1 MTSWRGPFR
10 RFGSIRAHL
19 VALIAVTALPLVG
32 LLVHATQHEYR
43 LAIDQGQLR
52 AHTLADATATSTR
65 ALIDV
70 VHEAL
75 DATAT
80 RSPDALLR
88 GRTCTDEL
96 MHIKETLT
104 FLPSIL
110 VADASGRTLC
120 STEPLP
126 DSTVVDVSER
136 RWFHEVIGGAG
147 FAVGAPVVGQITHAW
162 VVALAVP
169 VRRADGGV
177 AGVLAAS
184 VPLVTFQELL
194 SGVSIGPDDLVT
206 ISNTD
211 RTIVARSHDPERW
224 VGRQLPPE
232 RAQREDIRA
241 GYVGTEANDAEG
253 VRRTWASLEI
263 PELGWT
269 VHGGIPTGEV
279 LGPAR
284 ANLRRRIILGLA
296 TLLLVGGLAFAVQ
309 SRITRSVRH
318 LVKATRSAAEGHSVA
333 IPRGTPTEIAVL
345 AQAFNRT
352 LLARLRAEREE
363 RRAKERFRAMV
374 DNAALGIYVSTEDGS
389 FLEVNPAFA
398 SLMGYEST
406 EDLLATGPE
415 ALYRDP
421 SQRAAL
427 VEAYRD
433 GDLVDGLELD
443 WVRKDGTP
451 VTVRLHGKLV
461 PVAGTQRAFEIM
473 VEDVTEKRRLE
484 EQLHTTQKM
493 EAVGRLA
500 GGLAHDYNNVLTV
513 IRVNAELAAS
523 ELDDGHPGRASID
536 EIVRATE
543 GAQRLTRQLLSF
555 SRGREAEPSVV
566 RPNEVIRG
574 VEAMLSRIIGEDVR
588 LEADLDPLVPF
599 VRMDAGQLEQVLMN
613 LAVNARDA
621 LPEGGRIV
629 VTSSLCRGGLLEASS
644 PEGGDVADAAPWVL
658 LSVEDDGVGMDTD
671 TRARVF
677 EPFFTTKEA
686 GQGTGLG
693 LSTAY
698 AIVTG
703 VGGRISVDS
712 KPGRGTRFDVW
723 LPAVLEGPSDGGADR
738 PQEPV
743 RGGRETVLLVEDN
756 GAVRRAVRR
765 TLEAAGYHVL
775 VGRDGQ
781 EGIDQLHTYRGHI
794 DIVLTDVV
802 MPNVS
807 GPELADHVDRVRPAT
822 PILFMSGYTADHPMA
837 EHVAR
842 EGVGFIPK
850 PFEVGDLLA
859 RVRSSLDRSA
869 GKTARDLDD
878 AGGIGTV

>member
-1 MTSWRGPFR
+1 LTSWRGPFR

-19 VALIAVTALPLVG
+19 VALVAVTALPLIG
-32 LLVHATQHEYR
+32 LLVHATWHEYQ
-43 LAIDQGQLR
+43 LSIEQGQLR

-70 VHEAL
+70 VHDAL
-75 DATAT
+75 DAAAT
-80 RSPDALLR
+80 RTPEALLR
-88 GRTCTDEL
+88 RTSCVEEL
-96 MHIKETLT
+96 THVKEALT

-110 VADASGRTLC
+110 VADARGGTIC
-120 STEPLP
+120 STESVP
-126 DSTVVDVSER
+126 DSTVVDVSGR
-136 RWFHEVIGGAG
+136 GWFGEVMGGAA
-147 FAVGAPVVGQITHAW
+147 FAVGSPVVGQITHAW

-177 AGVLAAS
+177 VAVLAAS

-194 SGVSIGPDDLVT
+194 SGVTIGPDDLVT
-206 ISNTD
+206 ISNGD
-211 RTIVARSHDPERW
+211 RTIVARSRDPEQW

-232 RAQREDIRA
+232 RAQREDVRS
-241 GYVGTEANDAEG
+241 GYVGTEAMDAEG
-253 VRRTWASLEI
+253 VRRTWASVDV

-269 VHGGIPTGEV
+269 VHGGIPTAEV

-284 ANLRRRIILGLA
+284 ASLLQRIALGLA
-296 TLLLVGGLAFAVQ
+296 TLLIVAGLGFAVQ
-309 SRITRSVRH
+309 SRITHSVRH
-318 LVKATRSAAEGHSVA
+318 LVKATRSAAEGHSVT

-374 DNAALGIYVSTEDGS
+374 DNAVLGIYVSTEDGS

-398 SLMGYEST
+398 SLMGYESP
-406 EDLLATGPE
+406 EELLAIGPE

-421 SQRAAL
+421 SKRAAL

-443 WVRKDGTP
+443 WIRKDGTP

-461 PVAGTQRAFEIM
+461 PAAGTQRVFEIM

-513 IRVNAELAAS
+513 IRVNAELAAT
-523 ELDDGHPGRASID
+523 ELEAGHAGRASID

-555 SRGREAEPSVV
+555 SRGRGTEPRLV

-574 VEAMLSRIIGEDVR
+574 VETMLSRIIGEDVR
-588 LEADLDPLVPF
+588 LEADLDPAVPF

-621 LPEGGRIV
+621 LPGGGRIA
-629 VTSSLCRGGLLEASS
+629 VTSSLRTGGPPDTSTGDGREA
-644 PEGGDVADAAPWVL
+644 ADAAPWVL
-658 LSVEDDGVGMDTD
+658 LSVEDDGVGMDAN

-677 EPFFTTKEA
+677 EPFFTTKEP

-698 AIVTG
+698 AIVTA
-703 VGGRISVDS
+703 VGGRIGVES
-712 KPGRGTRFDVW
+712 KPAKGTRFEVW
-723 LPAVLEGPSDGGADR
+723 LPGVLEGPSGDGEGR
-738 PQEPV
+738 PREPV
-743 RGGRETVLLVEDN
+743 RGGGETVLLVEDN
-756 GAVRRAVRR
+756 AAVGRAVRR
-765 TLEAAGYHVL
+765 TLEAAGYHVI

-781 EGIDQLHTYRGHI
+781 EGIDQLHAYPGRI
-794 DIVLTDVV
+794 DLVLTDVV

-807 GPELADHVDRVRPAT
+807 GPELAGHVDRVRPAT

-859 RVRSSLDRSA
+859 RVRSALDSSA
-869 GKTARDLDD
+869 GTSANVRGD
-878 AGGIGTV
+878 AGGVGSV

>member
-1 MTSWRGPFR
+1 LTSWRGPFR

-19 VALIAVTALPLVG
+19 VALVAVTALPLVG
-32 LLVHATQHEYR
+32 LLVHATRHEYR

-70 VHEAL
+70 VHDALGATAARAPEAL
-75 DATAT
+75 LG
-80 RSPDALLR
+80 RS
-88 GRTCTDEL
+88 TCTEEL
-96 MHIKETLT
+96 AHVKETLT

-110 VADASGRTLC
+110 VADASGVTIC
-120 STEPLP
+120 STEPVP
-126 DSTVVDVSER
+126 DSTVVDVSAR
-136 RWFHEVIGGAG
+136 GWFRDVMEGAA
-147 FAVGAPVVGQITHAW
+147 FAVGSPVVGQITHAW

-169 VRRADGGV
+169 VRGDAGV
-177 AGVLAAS
+177 VAVLAAS

-194 SGVSIGPDDLVT
+194 SGVTVGPDDLVT

-211 RTIVARSHDPERW
+211 RTIVARSQDPERW

-232 RAQREDIRA
+232 RAQREDVRT
-241 GYVGTEANDAEG
+241 GYVGTEAVDAEG
-253 VRRTWASLEI
+253 VRRTWASVEI

-269 VHGGIPTGEV
+269 VHGGIPTEEV

-284 ANLRRRIILGLA
+284 ASLRQRIILGLA
-296 TLLLVGGLAFAVQ
+296 TLLLVAGLGFAVQ

-318 LVKATRSAAEGHSVA
+318 LVKAAKSAAEGHSVT
-333 IPRGTPTEIAVL
+333 IPRGTPTELAVL

-352 LLARLRAEREE
+352 LLGRLRAEREE

-374 DNAALGIYVSTEDGS
+374 DNAVLGIYVSTEDGS

-398 SLMGYEST
+398 SLMGYERP
-406 EDLLATGPE
+406 EELLAIGPE

-421 SQRAAL
+421 AQRAAL

-443 WVRKDGTP
+443 WIRKDGTP

-513 IRVNAELAAS
+513 IRVNAELAAT
-523 ELDDGHPGRASID
+523 ELEAGHPGRDSID
-536 EIVRATE
+536 EIVRATQ

-555 SRGREAEPSVV
+555 TRGREEEPCLVK
-566 RPNEVIRG
+566 PNEVIRG
-574 VEAMLSRIIGEDVR
+574 VETMLSRIIGEDVR
-588 LEADLDPLVPF
+588 LQADLDPAVPF

-621 LPEGGRIV
+621 LPDGGRIV
-629 VTSSLCRGGLLEASS
+629 VTSSLRTVGPDAAAGGDGS
-644 PEGGDVADAAPWVL
+644 DVADAARWVL
-658 LSVEDDGVGMDTD
+658 LTVEDDGVGMDAD

-677 EPFFTTKEA
+677 EPFFTTKGA

-703 VGGRISVDS
+703 AGGRIGVDS
-712 KPGRGTRFDVW
+712 KPARGTRFDVW
-723 LPAVLEGPSDGGADR
+723 LPAVLEGPSDGGEER
-738 PQEPV
+738 PREPV
-743 RGGRETVLLVEDN
+743 RGGGETVLLVEDN
-756 GAVRRAVRR
+756 SAVRRAVRR
-765 TLEAAGYHVL
+765 TLEAAGYHVI

-781 EGIDQLHTYRGHI
+781 EGIDQLHAYRGHI
-794 DIVLTDVV
+794 DLVLTDVV

-807 GPELADHVDRVRPAT
+807 GPELADHVDLVRPAT
-822 PILFMSGYTADHPMA
+822 PILFMSGYTAEHLMA
-837 EHVAR
+837 ERIAR
-842 EGVGFIPK
+842 DGVGFIPK
-850 PFEVGDLLA
+850 PFEVGDLLV
-859 RVRSSLDRSA
+859 RVRTALDRSA
-869 GKTARDLDD
+869 GEPVRDRGDE
-878 AGGIGTV
+878 GGIGSA